1 MTEVISTQ
9 MNTFKFAFAVIT
21 LTAAFSALAQEGVS
35 DAQNAAQR
43 DPSDS
48 AAQGD
53 RAAQEQSPEPDENG
67 YYQGAGIFVSDNVNA
82 MLRSGPAYN
91 YRTVG
96 VLHPGDQVI
105 FQRYSQDKKFVEVQ
119 TSDNKKVWM
128 RFNDLQ
134 PTPAARNQV
143 DQLKAEV
150 EELKKELEQAQSLSR
165 EEAPATDSTAGS
177 ENGNADDSEISKL
190 RDELSS
196 LKTQNDELKKALDE
210 RNGKSDQSAGDV
222 LSSSDS
228 SRRELDLQMRWWLQG
243 AMIALGGA
251 VAGIILVMLPK
262 PRRKR
267 RERY

>member
-1 MTEVISTQ
+1 

-21 LTAAFSALAQEGVS
+21 LTAAFSALAQEGGS
-35 DAQNAAQR
+35 DAQNAAAQG
-43 DPSDS
+43 DPSDTV
-48 AAQGD
+48 AQD
-53 RAAQEQSPEPDENG
+53 AQVAQEQSPEPDENG

-96 VLHPGDQVI
+96 ALHPGDQVI

-134 PTPAARNQV
+134 PTPAAKNQV

-150 EELKKELEQAQSLSR
+150 EELKKELEQAQSGSH
-165 EEAPATDSTAGS
+165 EEIPAAVS
-177 ENGNADDSEISKL
+177 ENGNTDEGEISKL

-196 LKTQNDELKKALDE
+196 LKTQNDELKKALEE
-210 RNGKSDQSAGDV
+210 RNGEQAQSATAV
-222 LSSSDS
+222 LPSSDS